1 MELVPLLHFFF
12 VFSSSLMLSAVFVG
26 VGDEELFV

>member
-1 MELVPLLHFFF
+1 MELVPLLHFF

-26 VGDEELFV
+26 VGGEELFV